1 MRGKCSVPGCDAK
14 DQKRFFGVPN
24 IEKESARRQIWI
36 QLLHLDPKKFK
47 TSTKI
52 CAKHFDESD
61 ILPNR
66 LKQGTNPTRNFP
78 VSIPKPFFKST
89 GIIGVHASRLSR
101 LLSQAGAL
109 F

>member
-1 MRGKCSVPGCDAK
+1 MDQTQTFNFEPNFSEISKMLLSQDAK

-78 VSIPKPFFKST
+78 VSIPKPFLK
-89 GIIGVHASRLSR
+89 A
-101 LLSQAGAL
+101 QE
-109 F
+109 

>member
-61 ILPNR
+61 ILANR

-78 VSIPKPFFKST
+78 VSIPKPFLK
-89 GIIGVHASRLSR
+89 A
-101 LLSQAGAL
+101 QE
-109 F
+109 